1 MKTIITMLFATLSSA
16 SAFMGTNT
24 LRTGVAFT
32 AKRSFSRSTIA
43 MMANPKGVLDLN
55 PSFYAI
61 ISKIEY

>member
-1 MKTIITMLFATLSSA
+1 MLFATLSSA